1 MRKKYKNP
9 IVAAVTGGIGSGQ
22 SSVCSFLSS
31 WGCKIINADLKA
43 KEVIQ
48 RNRQL
53 QKQLKEAFGRD
64 IFEKNGKLNPSRLAE
79 QAFKD
84 ELQTQKLNQLVHP
97 MMVESLVEEMEQA
110 RFSKRYPIVIID
122 AALVYE
128 ISIEKMFDAVVVVN
142 APLLERQKRVRER
155 DGMTKK
161 QFTARVEKQIP
172 LQDKTGWADFVVE
185 NDDTMDVLEKRTKE
199 VFDKLMAMQRKQKA
213 N

>member
-1 MRKKYKNP
+1 MRKKFKNP

-31 WGCKIINADLKA
+31 WGCKTINADLKA

-48 RNRQL
+48 KNKLL
-53 QKQLKEAFGRD
+53 QKQLKETFGKD
-64 IFEKNGKLNPSRLAE
+64 IFEKNGKLNPARLAE

-97 MMVESLVEEMEQA
+97 MMVESLVEDMERA
-110 RFSKRYPIVIID
+110 RFSKRFPIVVID

-128 ISIEKMFDAVVVVN
+128 ISIEKMFDAVIVVN
-142 APLLERQKRVRER
+142 APILQRQKRVRDR

-161 QFTARVEKQIP
+161 QFLARVEKQIP
-172 LQDKTGWADFVVE
+172 LQDKVSWADFVIE
-185 NDDTMDVLEKRTKE
+185 NEDTIDVLEKRTKE
-199 VFDKLMAMQRKQKA
+199 VFDKLMVMQRKQKA

>member
-1 MRKKYKNP
+1 MRKVFKNP

-31 WGCKIINADLKA
+31 MGCRTINADLKA

-48 RNRQL
+48 KNKQL

-64 IFEKNGKLNPSRLAE
+64 IFEKNGRLNPARLAE
-79 QAFKD
+79 RAFKD

-97 MMVESLVEEMEQA
+97 MMVESLVEEMERA
-110 RFSKRYPIVIID
+110 RFSKKFPIVVID

-142 APLLERQKRVRER
+142 APLLQRQKRVWER

-161 QFTARVEKQIP
+161 QFLARVEKQIP
-172 LQDKTGWADFVVE
+172 LQDKTAWADFVIE
-185 NDDTMDVLEKRTKE
+185 NDDTLEVLEKRTKE
-199 VFDKLMAMQRKQKA
+199 VYDKLMAIQRKQKA